1 MKEVSLCSW
10 QKIDRRFESYI
21 VLIARLH
28 LKATT
33 SKIKQ
38 CFILFASFFD
48 DHCCVLFKFF
58 LSNKEY
64 TCRLCG
70 HLLKWRNVFQLLSG
84 FIVFCI
90 KAFLLVLPFLLPN
103 TTYYFS
109 WAISH
114 GKIKCLTFCCEEK
127 FRFSAH
133 FCIHSSPWELS
144 SSFSCINCVPIRTKS
159 GITAVTFNLM
169 SSL

>member
-1 MKEVSLCSW
+1 MFYIVCFFFWWSLLCSF
-10 QKIDRRFESYI
+10 Q
-21 VLIARLH
+21 V
-28 LKATT
+28 
-33 SKIKQ
+33 
-38 CFILFASFFD
+38 
-48 DHCCVLFKFF
+48 F

-64 TCRLCG
+64 LCRLCG